1 MPQSTPSV
9 DLAEAYAYCDEIA
22 RRDKPHLYTAAQH
35 FEHRATREAFAAA
48 YASMRVIDDFVD
60 DIPGRATLGQES
72 RERAAAYVDGWLN
85 RVREAKAG
93 CADEA
98 PVWRALCHTFDRFGL
113 PIEPW
118 QDLAKA
124 MMTDLA
130 VSMFRDWDHLR
141 RYMKGA
147 SVAPAVIFMHLVLA
161 KPHSDGV
168 TFSCPWPYER
178 VAAATED
185 LAIFCYWVHIL
196 RDAAVDLTT
205 GKTGLVYF
213 PHADLKAFHLSANDL
228 HEMRKVRRATDAYVQ
243 LAKLEAGRARDHL
256 ERGRAY
262 FPELLASTMPSHGR
276 ALTLLIG
283 TYESILQSLAKIDY
297 DVFSHPLLITD

>member
-1 MPQSTPSV
+1 MPQYTPSV
-9 DLAEAYAYCDEIA
+9 DLADAYAYCDEIA

-48 YASMRVIDDFVD
+48 YASMRLIDDFVD
-60 DIPGRATLGQES
+60 DIPGRATLGQDS
-72 RERAAAYVDGWLN
+72 RERAAAHVDGWLSN
-85 RVREAKAG
+85 VREARAG

-98 PVWRALCHTFDRFGL
+98 PVWRALCHTFGRFDL

-124 MMTDLA
+124 MLTDLN
-130 VSMFRDWDHLR
+130 VSLFRDWDHLR

-161 KPHSDGV
+161 KPDSDGV
-168 TFSCPWPYER
+168 MFSCPWPYER
-178 VAAATED
+178 VSAATED

-196 RDAAVDLTT
+196 RDAAVDLTV
-205 GKTGLVYF
+205 GKSGLVYF
-213 PHADLKAFHLSANDL
+213 PNADLATFHLSVNDL
-228 HEMRKVRRATDAYVQ
+228 HEMRKLRRATDAYVR
-243 LAKLEAGRARDHL
+243 LAQLEASRARHHL
-256 ERGRAY
+256 QRGKAY
-262 FPELLASTMPSHGR
+262 LPELLASAMPSHGR
-276 ALTLLIG
+276 ALTLLIRM
-283 TYESILQSLAKIDY
+283 YESILQSLTDIDY